1 MSLTLTNNPV
11 RLGQAKTTLTSEEM
25 EALRHSQDCV
35 ARTEK
40 AAGRL
45 DVWGHRNEHES
56 CLWPGWRG
64 AGVPP
69 PVLRREQPSQVSP
82 LPPG

>member
-11 RLGQAKTTLTSEEM
+11 SLGQAKTAFTSEETG
-25 EALRHSQDCV
+25 ALSIPKIIV
-35 ARTEK
+35 ARS
-40 AAGRL
+40 GRL

-56 CLWPGWRG
+56 CLRPGWRG